1 MENQIF
7 MLTCFQQIVCGSIIR
22 VGGCEKV
29 HKGLAVLWEVME
41 KPKSG
46 TTRQQALHP
55 KRMEF
60 PAAPLWEL
68 ICKIAHAQTKLASE
82 PRGIIWSQL
91 STKHCVI
98 PLKSVIAS
106 VSMFSPRLVYAYSG
120 PRISV
125 FVSQSSIAEDVWR
138 YTIYKLIRCHS
149 GRWWRALAP
158 RFAITLSS
166 CEAVSLFVGVMYAS
180 FNNSHVFQMCSV
192 SFLGG

>member
-1 MENQIF
+1 
-7 MLTCFQQIVCGSIIR
+7 
-22 VGGCEKV
+22 
-29 HKGLAVLWEVME
+29 ME

-68 ICKIAHAQTKLASE
+68 IYNIAYAQIKLASE
-82 PRGIIWSQL
+82 PRGIIRSQL
-91 STKHCVI
+91 STKHCVM
-98 PLKSVIAS
+98 PLKSVIS
-106 VSMFSPRLVYAYSG
+106 SISTFSPRLVYAYIG

-125 FVSQSSIAEDVWR
+125 FVSQSSVAEDVRR
-138 YTIYKLIRCHS
+138 YTIYKWIRCHS

-166 CEAVSLFVGVMYAS
+166 CEAVCLFVGVMYAS

-192 SFLGG
+192 YLFGG